1 MLMQMDVD
9 SHRLSRKFALVRG
22 AVLRMTGPLL
32 RLLASFF
39 SAQIV
44 YLFAFCSCR
53 GWRAHSAAEALQTLD
68 FKQLEATSFLSRKFF
83 RLGRFIR

>member
-1 MLMQMDVD
+1 MRRYQALHSSRDIGRLDDIWRTLSRITRNNWLAMLMQMDVD
-9 SHRLSRKFALVRG
+9 SHRLSRKFALVRV

-44 YLFAFCSCR
+44 YLCAFC
-53 GWRAHSAAEALQTLD
+53 
-68 FKQLEATSFLSRKFF
+68 
-83 RLGRFIR
+83 